1 MAEHRFPPPP
11 APVAV
16 PVVEHAAIEPP
27 PVVEEPLAVDP
38 ALAPP
43 PEPVLAADPAPA
55 VETMEEVAIFLVRS
69 QIYPPSVPLVP
80 TLVSGSFIFYF
91 SVFFSA
97 NLYTLSLEVLF
108 SCSVLLRAFVSSCF
122 LHASVALCYAF

>member
-16 PVVEHAAIEPP
+16 PVVERAAIEPP

-43 PEPVLAADPAPA
+43 QAPVLAADPAPA
-55 VETMEEVAIFLVRS
+55 VETMEEVIF
-69 QIYPPSVPLVP
+69 PSN
-80 TLVSGSFIFYF
+80 IFGP
-91 SVFFSA
+91 
-97 NLYTLSLEVLF
+97 
-108 SCSVLLRAFVSSCF
+108 
-122 LHASVALCYAF
+122 